1 MIFTAYFLWG
11 GNVSKTIC
19 LVSWAILNPKMTCCC
34 NSGSALTMFLKIL
47 DNERGQLVHENYINV
62 FSENILIQS
71 SCVI

>member
-1 MIFTAYFLWG
+1 MRRKC
-11 GNVSKTIC
+11 KTIC
-19 LVSWAILNPKMTCCC
+19 LGSWAILNPKMTCCC